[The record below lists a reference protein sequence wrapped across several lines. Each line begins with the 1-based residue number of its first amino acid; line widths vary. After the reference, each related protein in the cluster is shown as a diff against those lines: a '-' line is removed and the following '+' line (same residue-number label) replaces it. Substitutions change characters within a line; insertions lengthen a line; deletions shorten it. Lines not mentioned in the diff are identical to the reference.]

1 MVKWCYMHKK
11 AGETVDHLLLHC
23 KYVSKL
29 WSLIL
34 CLFVVQWVMPWKH
47 CGGFVLLERELCSK
61 GVRRWFGLLSIKFF
75 LLFKTTHHGWTT
87 SVVHRPYSVA
97 NGRKLEGVGKSSPL
111 SSLKEMCLDLF
122 FIVVNKDALVLS
134 MSCYTREGGPHFWT
148 LKFTHSFHDWDWIVK
163 IT

>member
-1 MVKWCYMHKK
+1 M
-11 AGETVDHLLLHC
+11 
-23 KYVSKL
+23 
-29 WSLIL
+29 
-34 CLFVVQWVMPWKH
+34 
-47 CGGFVLLERELCSK
+47 
-61 GVRRWFGLLSIKFF
+61 LSIKFF
-75 LLFKTTHHGWTT
+75 LLFKKTHHGWTT

-148 LKFTHSFHDWDWIVK
+148 
-163 IT
+163 